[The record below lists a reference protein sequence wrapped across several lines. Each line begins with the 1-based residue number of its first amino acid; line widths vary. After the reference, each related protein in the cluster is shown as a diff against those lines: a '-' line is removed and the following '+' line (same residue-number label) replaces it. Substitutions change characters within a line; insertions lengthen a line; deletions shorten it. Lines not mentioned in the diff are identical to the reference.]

1 MGMPNET
8 IQENPAV
15 RPVSSVFGTI
25 VGCAPLRILVLLL
38 LLTVATVC
46 AAFSLTAL
54 LNGDIWWHLRTG
66 LWILQNH
73 AVPRSGL
80 FSQYIDRP
88 WVDSSWGF
96 DVLTAGAYKLLGL
109 RAFAV
114 LLMGFK
120 LALAAVTFLLAG
132 GWRRCFWC
140 AILLSATAQYVITD
154 LLLRPILFSILF
166 FGVELFLLLQS
177 RRRGDLRPLFWMPV
191 LFFLWANLDG
201 QFLIGLL
208 LLGLYV
214 AAEVTEFLLRKS
226 GVSSFPAPVHSLAK
240 VSAIAGLSVVATF
253 LTPYPFQLFPSTFQT
268 TYSKVLF
275 VDFQEMQAMDFRRPQ
290 QFVLMLLVMAAF
302 FALGRQ
308 RSRDLFKLGAM
319 GIFLVLAFRVQ
330 RDVWCVVLP
339 AIAIIADAVADWR
352 REPEPHNGSQPWK
365 WEKPL
370 LAVLVLVLSLAAIVR
385 LPGSTALMN
394 QASRAYP
401 VKACNFIRTNQ
412 LPGPL
417 FNTYYWGGF
426 LIWYLPEYPV
436 SIDSRLSL
444 YGEEINERYFKVTGG
459 TQRLETDPSF
469 THARTILLERN
480 SGMLKA
486 LTTLPALRDQ
496 FRVAYQDD
504 VATILVRESPLQ

>member
-25 VGCAPLRILVLLL
+25 VGSAPLRILVLLL

-177 RRRGDLRPLFWMPV
+177 RRGGDLRPLFWMPV
-191 LFFLWANLDG
+191 LFFLWANTPSSRL
-201 QFLIGLL
+201 LHGLN
-208 LLGLYV
+208 
-214 AAEVTEFLLRKS
+214 R
-226 GVSSFPAPVHSLAK
+226 P
-240 VSAIAGLSVVATF
+240 GLS
-253 LTPYPFQLFPSTFQT
+253 
-268 TYSKVLF
+268 
-275 VDFQEMQAMDFRRPQ
+275 R
-290 QFVLMLLVMAAF
+290 
-302 FALGRQ
+302 
-308 RSRDLFKLGAM
+308 
-319 GIFLVLAFRVQ
+319 
-330 RDVWCVVLP
+330 
-339 AIAIIADAVADWR
+339 
-352 REPEPHNGSQPWK
+352 
-365 WEKPL
+365 
-370 LAVLVLVLSLAAIVR
+370 
-385 LPGSTALMN
+385 
-394 QASRAYP
+394 
-401 VKACNFIRTNQ
+401 
-412 LPGPL
+412 
-417 FNTYYWGGF
+417 
-426 LIWYLPEYPV
+426 
-436 SIDSRLSL
+436 
-444 YGEEINERYFKVTGG
+444 
-459 TQRLETDPSF
+459 
-469 THARTILLERN
+469 
-480 SGMLKA
+480 
-486 LTTLPALRDQ
+486 
-496 FRVAYQDD
+496 
-504 VATILVRESPLQ
+504 